1 MRRIGIGS
9 TVSYGRVYAAMAAA
23 LDALLG
29 ELDALD
35 WARIAAYGDWSVHDL
50 VAHLAATDSL
60 LADQLRLAP
69 PEDTID
75 SRTDATVARERARQ
89 PEETWM
95 LWRTQ
100 AAELCEELATWQGD
114 QVVTIRPI
122 AMPLADIMA
131 ARAFE
136 TWIHAKDIAAA
147 VGRSLPEPPGEHV
160 HRVADLGART
170 LPAAM
175 ARGGVVL
182 NGRSVGLV
190 LTGEGGGSWLVPR
203 VEGPAVELEL
213 DVLAF
218 CSLMGD
224 RLAPADVDVTIRGDA
239 GLGRD
244 VLGAA
249 ASLAGR

>member
-69 PEDTID
+69 HEDTID

-95 LWRTQ
+95 LWRAQ
-100 AAELCEELATWQGD
+100 AAELCGELAAWSGD
-114 QVVTIRPI
+114 QVVALPPM

-136 TWIHAKDIAAA
+136 TWIHTKDIAVA
-147 VGRSLPEPPGEHV
+147 VGRSLPAPPGEHL
-160 HRVADLGART
+160 HRIADLGARS

-175 ARGGVVL
+175 TRGDVVL
-182 NGRSVGLV
+182 NGQSVRLL

-203 VEGPAVELEL
+203 AGSPAVELEL
-213 DVLAF
+213 DALAF
-218 CSLMGD
+218 CLLMGD
-224 RLAPADVDVTIRGDA
+224 RLAPADVDVAIRGDA